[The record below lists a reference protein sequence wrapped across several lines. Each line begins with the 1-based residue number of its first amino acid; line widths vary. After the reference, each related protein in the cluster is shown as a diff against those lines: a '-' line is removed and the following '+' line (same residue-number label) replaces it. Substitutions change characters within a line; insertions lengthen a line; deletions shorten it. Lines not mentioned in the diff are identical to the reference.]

1 MDHPFIPVL
10 VFFSIALAVP
20 IGALVLARVWMTFF
34 TPIKRGKEK
43 NALYECGVEPL
54 AERQVRF
61 HSQYYLFGLLFLL
74 FDVETIFLL
83 PFAVAFLD
91 LSVGAFVVAMLFLLL
106 LAEGLLWAWS
116 KGLLNWRGIPKPNF
130 TIYGD

>member
-61 HSQYYLFGLLFLL
+61 HSYNRTHLLSEF
-74 FDVETIFLL
+74 
-83 PFAVAFLD
+83 
-91 LSVGAFVVAMLFLLL
+91 
-106 LAEGLLWAWS
+106 
-116 KGLLNWRGIPKPNF
+116 
-130 TIYGD
+130 Y